1 MDGFPKMSRRRLAI
15 STLPGRLAVCRL
27 DPADQVPAW
36 ASSGS
41 FTSVTRTR
49 EELSV
54 ICDEDAVPAGV
65 ECEKGWRCLRIR
77 GPLAFSETGVLFS
90 LAGPLARAGIEI
102 FVVSTYD
109 TDNILVKED
118 MLPAAREV
126 LVAQGHTIEP

>member
-1 MDGFPKMSRRRLAI
+1 MSRRRLAI

-41 FTSVTRTR
+41 FTSVTRTA

-54 ICDEDAVPAGV
+54 VCGEDVVPGGV
-65 ECEKGWRCLRIR
+65 KCEKGWRCLRIR
-77 GPLAFSETGVLFS
+77 GPLAFLDTGVLS
-90 LAGPLARAGIEI
+90 CLAAPLARAGISI

-109 TDNILVKED
+109 TDNILVKEERHGT
-118 MLPAAREV
+118 AQAV
-126 LVAQGHTIEP
+126 LLSEGHTIGP